1 MCVLHVLC
9 SFSVAVCFCMCVFFF
24 LHVQIQ
30 VPKYVL
36 LSFLCADMSSK
47 CVYVPAR
54 VFHSNSNVY
63 VHYVALS
70 TPQFQHACMC
80 VGECVCVC
88 VCLLSVLR
96 SSFDVCSPRTC
107 SLYTALCSGWSRSG
121 CVVLTVVPSAAVQP
135 GPSPPCQPSS
145 TPRSSQWSGGCLLRW
160 SRARPP
166 SLAWVERERRRQRQ
180 GPKYGRLANW
190 KHRCLEFYKGLKLRA
205 ELSLYT
211 LMRPD

>member
-1 MCVLHVLC
+1 MFTVSTDNFDLGWDGCMATLETAGLYTALKRKLKVKGTEMCVLHVLC

-80 VGECVCVC
+80 VGECVCACVC
-88 VCLLSVLR
+88 VCSA
-96 SSFDVCSPRTC
+96 SSGPPLMCVPHVRV
-107 SLYTALCSGWSRSG
+107 LYTQHY
-121 CVVLTVVPSAAVQP
+121 VVVGAGVGV
-135 GPSPPCQPSS
+135 
-145 TPRSSQWSGGCLLRW
+145 
-160 SRARPP
+160 
-166 SLAWVERERRRQRQ
+166 
-180 GPKYGRLANW
+180 
-190 KHRCLEFYKGLKLRA
+190 
-205 ELSLYT
+205 LS
-211 LMRPD
+211 